1 MKLIKDKFVL
11 KKDGIFFF
19 SAREGKEEKEMFTFN
34 I

>member
-1 MKLIKDKFVL
+1 MKLIKEQVCI
-11 KKDGIFFF
+11 KKDGIFIF